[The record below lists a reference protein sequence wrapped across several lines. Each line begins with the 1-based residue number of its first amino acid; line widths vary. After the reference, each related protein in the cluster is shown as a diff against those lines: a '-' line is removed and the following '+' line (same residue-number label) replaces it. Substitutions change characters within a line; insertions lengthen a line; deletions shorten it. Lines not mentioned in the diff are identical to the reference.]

1 MRSRTKVTLRR
12 EELESLVHHAFGSS
26 SRVRSAE
33 ELTDGMFNAAYALEL
48 EGQAPVVL
56 KVAPPPGQPLL
67 TYERDLMRTEVE
79 FYERVAKETT
89 CPVPRVLAH
98 DFSRSRIGSDYFF
111 MERLRGAPLEK
122 MKKELTDG
130 ERARLQAELGELVG
144 RLGAIRGRFF
154 GYPQHGTGTQAATWR
169 EAFLAMVD
177 RLLQDAERLEV
188 RLPLPTRE
196 ILALFQAGARVLEQV
211 KEPVLTHFDL
221 WDGNVFVHRVEGV
234 PRIEA
239 LIDGE
244 RAFWGDPIAE
254 LVSTALF
261 RDAEQEQDFLRGYQE
276 ATGTPLVFTEG
287 VRHRLNLYRAYL
299 CLIMVIE
306 GVPRGYSGLK
316 YMAIRQ
322 YCLFKLRGELKQLAA
337 RGRG

>member
-12 EELESLVHHAFGSS
+12 EELESLVHHAFGSR
-26 SRVRSAE
+26 SRVRSSE
-33 ELTDGMFNAAYALEL
+33 ELTDGMFNAAYALVL

-56 KVAPPPGQPLL
+56 KVAPPPDQPLL

-122 MKKELTDG
+122 MKKELTSE

-144 RLGAIRGRFF
+144 RLGAIRGRVF
-154 GYPQHGTGTQAATWR
+154 GYPQPGTGTQAATWR
-169 EAFLAMVD
+169 EAFLAMVS
-177 RLLQDAERLEV
+177 RLLQDAERFEV
-188 RLPLPTRE
+188 RLPLPTGE

-261 RDAEQEQDFLRGYQE
+261 RDAEQEQDFLRGYQT
-276 ATGTPLVFTEG
+276 ATGTPLVFTEE

-316 YMAIRQ
+316 YMAIRK
-322 YCLFKLRGELKQLAA
+322 YCQFKLRSELKQLHL
-337 RGRG
+337 RC